1 MLLCVSVFC
10 EIKYCIHNYSRRC
23 INFKYH
29 DRGVVCQEDEM
40 DMKVLFFNFTEDIT
54 LCLGT
59 YKQIIIFPVNTKTLF
74 LFRKKSIYT
83 LQYLQRDL
91 HRVAITC
98 DSVISSQTITNFK
111 HIKILFQLFTHDSDI
126 ITGQGITKLM
136 ILYSL

>member
-29 DRGVVCQEDEM
+29 DRGVVCQDDEI

-59 YKQIIIFPVNTKTLF
+59 YKQIIRFPVNTKTLF

-91 HRVAITC
+91 HNVASTC
-98 DSVISSQTITNFK
+98 DAIIRSQTTANFK
-111 HIKILFQLFTHDSDI
+111 NIKISFQHFNNSIFLLT
-126 ITGQGITKLM
+126 TLT
-136 ILYSL
+136 